1 MTLIVMASE
10 FVYTMKHDGEKSIF
24 RNRSSRS
31 QGIGTTWTP
40 SQDLAPKTGYVQQ
53 GGRGWGGQD
62 YHLRQVSHTS
72 HFFQKLAMLPEAK
85 SISEVSPEANNSVIF
100 EMKNTQLNAK
110 LCQVLLK
117 WIVPM
122 H

>member
-10 FVYTMKHDGEKSIF
+10 FVYTMKLDGEKSIF

-40 SQDLAPKTGYVQQ
+40 SQDSVPKTGYVQQ

-72 HFFQKLAMLPEAK
+72 HFF
-85 SISEVSPEANNSVIF
+85 SETGNAPRSQEYIRSVS
-100 EMKNTQLNAK
+100 
-110 LCQVLLK
+110 
-117 WIVPM
+117 
-122 H
+122 

>member
-1 MTLIVMASE
+1 
-10 FVYTMKHDGEKSIF
+10 
-24 RNRSSRS
+24 
-31 QGIGTTWTP
+31 
-40 SQDLAPKTGYVQQ
+40 
-53 GGRGWGGQD
+53 
-62 YHLRQVSHTS
+62 
-72 HFFQKLAMLPEAK
+72 MLPEAK

>member
-1 MTLIVMASE
+1 MTLINMASE
-10 FVYTMKHDGEKSIF
+10 FVYTMKHDGEKSIL
-24 RNRSSRS
+24 RNRSSTS
-31 QGIGTTWTP
+31 QVVGTTSTP
-40 SQDLAPKTGYVQQ
+40 SQDLAPKTGCLKQRGE
-53 GGRGWGGQD
+53 GGVTRLSPKTCFT
-62 YHLRQVSHTS
+62 HFT
-72 HFFQKLAMLPEAK
+72 FFQKLAMLPEAK